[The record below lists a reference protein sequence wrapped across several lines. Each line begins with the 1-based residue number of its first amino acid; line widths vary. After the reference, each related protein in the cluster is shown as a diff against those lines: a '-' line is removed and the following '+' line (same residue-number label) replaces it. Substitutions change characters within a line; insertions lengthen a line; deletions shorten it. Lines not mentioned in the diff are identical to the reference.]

1 MTEEDEEFNR
11 IEREAA
17 MRKEAVV
24 SAISKE
30 QKEYERGFVDGM
42 QEQMRRS
49 VDKAV
54 NAMTRRT
61 WLDMTT
67 REQIAR
73 HVEQMGMNGYGTLAI
88 AAAIRSMDLNAEP
101 REWVDLTDREM
112 MDVIDIDDSPMTMG
126 RKIEAKLKEKNT

>member
-42 QEQMRRS
+42 QEQMKRS

-73 HVEQMGMNGYGTLAI
+73 QVEQMGMNGYGTLAI
-88 AAAIRSMDLNAEP
+88 AAAIRSMDLNAQQ

>member
-1 MTEEDEEFNR
+1 MTEEDDEFNR

-42 QEQMRRS
+42 QEQMKRS

>member
-1 MTEEDEEFNR
+1 MTEEDDEFNR

-73 HVEQMGMNGYGTLAI
+73 QVEQMGMNGYGTLAI

-101 REWVDLTDREM
+101 RDWVDLTDREM